1 MEKITSIGI
10 GLHIGD
16 GQVIDLQVPNRVT
29 GTRLKQLLRESLELM
44 HIQLPEQFNLTILNK
59 PIKLDDSVLLAN
71 YALGDG
77 DQFAIQEQLLEQ
89 RGNECE

>member
-1 MEKITSIGI
+1 MEKVTSIGI
-10 GLHIGD
+10 GLHVGN
-16 GQVIDLQVPNRVT
+16 GQVVDLQIPNRVT
-29 GTRLKQLLRESLELM
+29 GTLLKQLLRESLELM

-59 PIKLDDSVLLAN
+59 PITLDDSVLLAN

-77 DQFAIQEQLLEQ
+77 DQVAIQEQLLEQ

>member
-1 MEKITSIGI
+1 MEKVTSIGI
-10 GLHIGD
+10 GLHIGN
-16 GQVIDLQVPNRVT
+16 GQVIDLQIPNRVT

-59 PIKLDDSVLLAN
+59 PITLDDAVLLAN

-77 DQFAIQEQLLEQ
+77 DQVAIQEQLLEQ

>member
-1 MEKITSIGI
+1 MEKVTSIGI
-10 GLHIGD
+10 GLHIGN
-16 GQVIDLQVPNRVT
+16 GQVIDLQIPNRVT
-29 GTRLKQLLRESLELM
+29 GSRLKQLLRESLELM

-59 PIKLDDSVLLAN
+59 PITLDDSVLLAN

-77 DQFAIQEQLLEQ
+77 DQIEIQEQLLEQ